1 MLFPSDQ
8 ERLTEKENTVIRP
21 FSINNSETRRGRRV
35 MALVAM
41 DKERGIGLNGTL
53 PWRLRE
59 DMAHFKAT
67 TMGHPV
73 IMGRRTWESLPKR
86 PLPGR
91 RNIVISRNYA
101 YDAPGAEVFSGV
113 EDAVAACEG
122 AETPVII
129 GGAQIYSS
137 AMHLITDLIVTR
149 VDMVSEADT
158 FFPEL
163 DSTQWSITEESEPMT
178 SVDGIT
184 YSFVTYRRQ

>member
-1 MLFPSDQ
+1 M
-8 ERLTEKENTVIRP
+8 EKESAGIHP
-21 FSINNSETRRGRRV
+21 FSTYNSETRRGRRV

-41 DKERGIGLNGTL
+41 DKEGGIGRGGAL

-59 DMAHFKAT
+59 DMAHFKAS

-91 RNIVISRNYA
+91 RNIVVSHNYA
-101 YDAPGAEVFSGV
+101 YEASGAEVFSSV
-113 EDAVAACEG
+113 DDAVASCEG
-122 AETPVII
+122 AEVPVII
-129 GGAQIYSS
+129 GGAQIYAS
-137 AMHLITDLIVTR
+137 AMRYITDLIVTR
-149 VDMVSEADT
+149 VDMVSDADT

-163 DSTQWSITEESEPMT
+163 NPAEWSVTEESDTMVSEN
-178 SVDGIT
+178 GIG